1 MKNNLVLIKIGG
13 SVATYK
19 ESPMSANYSAIDGF
33 SKAISLIKQVPI
45 ILVHGGGS
53 FGHYWSVKYNM
64 HTRPDN
70 YDIHGVS
77 VVHESMI
84 NLNQIIVNSL
94 IKNGLNPYL
103 VSAFG
108 LKAGNRPLTTK
119 IRQLYAMAQTGL
131 LPVTFGDAIHISNG
145 NYSILSGDVIM
156 TMIARVLNPSKVI
169 FAVNT
174 DGVYNN
180 KESRETMRELT
191 ERDIVSS
198 QIFSSRTK
206 TQSVV
211 DITGGMARKVKE
223 ALRISS
229 WGIDVMIVNGMK
241 ANRITEAIRAGPEKF
256 QGTIIR
262 GHTKRM
268 EKRK

>member
-19 ESPMSANYSAIDGF
+19 ERPVSANYSAIAGF
-33 SKAISLIKQVPI
+33 SKALSLIKEVPI

-53 FGHYWSVKYNM
+53 FGHYWSLKYNM

-70 YDIHGVS
+70 YDIHGIS

-84 NLNQIIVNSL
+84 YLNQVIVNSL

-108 LKAGNRPLTTK
+108 LTTGRRPLTTK
-119 IRQLYAMAQTGL
+119 IRQLYTMAQTGL
-131 LPVTFGDAIHISNG
+131 LPVTFGDAIHINNG
-145 NYSILSGDVIM
+145 NYSILSGDVMM
-156 TMIARVLNPSKVI
+156 TMISRILNPSRVI

-180 KESRETMRELT
+180 KKSRRTIRELT
-191 ERDIVSS
+191 RGDIINS
-198 QIFSSRTK
+198 QLFSSETNSQ
-206 TQSVV
+206 TAA

-229 WGIDVMIVNGMK
+229 RGIDVMIVNGLK
-241 ANRITEAIRAGPEKF
+241 AERITEAILSGPENF
-256 QGTIIR
+256 QGTVIR
-262 GHTKRM
+262 GRTKGM

>member
-19 ESPMSANYSAIDGF
+19 GRPVSANYSAIDRF
-33 SKAISLIKQVPI
+33 SKTISLIKHVPI

-77 VVHESMI
+77 VVHESMV

-108 LKAGNRPLTTK
+108 LTAGMRPLTTK
-119 IRQLYAMAQTGL
+119 IRQLYTMAQSGL
-131 LPVTFGDAIHISNG
+131 IPVTFGDVIHISNG
-145 NYSILSGDVIM
+145 NYSILSGDVMM
-156 TMIARVLNPSKVI
+156 TMIARILNPSKVI

-180 KESRETMRELT
+180 KKSRNTIRELT
-191 ERDIVSS
+191 NGDIVNS
-198 QIFSSRTK
+198 QLFSSRANS
-206 TQSVV
+206 QIVA

-229 WGIDVMIVNGMK
+229 RGIDVMIVNGMRTD
-241 ANRITEAIRAGPEKF
+241 RITEAIRTGPEKF

-268 EKRK
+268 EKRI

>member
-19 ESPMSANYSAIDGF
+19 ERPVSANYSAIDGF
-33 SKAISLIKQVPI
+33 SKAISLIKHVPI

-84 NLNQIIVNSL
+84 NLNQIIVSSL

-108 LKAGNRPLTTK
+108 LTAGMRPLTTK
-119 IRQLYAMAQTGL
+119 IRQLYTMAQTGL
-131 LPVTFGDAIHISNG
+131 IPVTFGDVIHINNG

-156 TMIARVLNPSKVI
+156 TMIARILNPSKVI

-180 KESRETMRELT
+180 KKSRKTIRELT
-191 ERDIVSS
+191 KGDIINS
-198 QIFSSRTK
+198 QLFSSRANSQT
-206 TQSVV
+206 VA

-229 WGIDVMIVNGMK
+229 RGIDVMIVNGMRTD
-241 ANRITEAIRAGPEKF
+241 RITEAIRAGPEKF

>member
-19 ESPMSANYSAIDGF
+19 ERPMSANYSAIEGF
-33 SKAISLIKQVPI
+33 SKAISLIKQVPM

-108 LKAGNRPLTTK
+108 LTAGMRPLTTK
-119 IRQLYAMAQTGL
+119 IRQLYTMAQNGL
-131 LPVTFGDAIHISNG
+131 IPVTFGDVIHINNE

-156 TMIARVLNPSKVI
+156 TMIANVLNPSRVI

-180 KESRETMRELT
+180 KESRRTIRELT
-191 ERDIVSS
+191 EDDIVSS
-198 QIFSSRTK
+198 QIFSSRTN
-206 TQSVV
+206 TQTVA

-229 WGIDVMIVNGMK
+229 RGIDVMIVNGMK
-241 ANRITEAIRAGPEKF
+241 ADRITEAIRAGPEKF

>member
-19 ESPMSANYSAIDGF
+19 ERPVSANYSAIDGF
-33 SKAISLIKQVPI
+33 SKAISSVKQVPI

-53 FGHYWSVKYNM
+53 FGHYWSAKYNM

-77 VVHESMI
+77 VVHQSMI

-103 VSAFG
+103 VSTFG
-108 LKAGNRPLTTK
+108 LIAGNRPLTTK
-119 IRQLYAMAQTGL
+119 IRQLHTMAQTGL
-131 LPVTFGDAIHISNG
+131 LPVTFGDAIHINNG

-156 TMIARVLNPSKVI
+156 TMIARMLNPSKVI

-180 KESRETMRELT
+180 EKSRKTIRELT
-191 ERDIVSS
+191 RDDIINS
-198 QIFSSRTK
+198 QLFSSRTNSK
-206 TQSVV
+206 TIV

-229 WGIDVMIVNGMK
+229 RGIDVMIVNGMK
-241 ANRITEAIRAGPEKF
+241 TDRITEAIRIGPEKF